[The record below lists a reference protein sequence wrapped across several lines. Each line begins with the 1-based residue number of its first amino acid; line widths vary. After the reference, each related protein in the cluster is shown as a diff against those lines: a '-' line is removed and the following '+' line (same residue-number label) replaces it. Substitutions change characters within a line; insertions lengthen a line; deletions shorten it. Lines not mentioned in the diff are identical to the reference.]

1 MPAKLTTTL
10 SKIPQVPNKI
20 NSAIKEFHTY
30 MKAKDSSERHQNN
43 NLKVVIAYANFL
55 GSDTTFFEV
64 QQKARLTA
72 VSDAAWAMAARA
84 REEGNDKL
92 EADALRLAKDT
103 VKQIRDI
110 VTDNKPL
117 IGAAYEVAY
126 NHGDEEQPRQINNL
140 KVSQEKDNE
149 REPIV

>member
-1 MPAKLTTTL
+1 
-10 SKIPQVPNKI
+10 
-20 NSAIKEFHTY
+20 
-30 MKAKDSSERHQNN
+30 
-43 NLKVVIAYANFL
+43 
-55 GSDTTFFEV
+55 
-64 QQKARLTA
+64 
-72 VSDAAWAMAARA
+72 MAARA

-126 NHGDEEQPRQINNL
+126 NHDDEEQPRQINNL